1 MSDFCFASGKKSQV
15 YCGGTGTPLQEGG
28 FVKKLLLSMAVMAS
42 VASAKDTIGKF
53 GIGGNTTLGEISGL
67 NVVYQTSKLLVLDAT
82 LGLNYVSPGSS
93 DASSVFGW
101 GVAAHAFL
109 NFADYQAAN
118 LLLGV
123 GANVGGDDLDNTEG
137 VDFSIEAPLRLM
149 WHASDH
155 IAFFT
160 QTGLFFDITQD
171 RLEDAEN
178 DFRFGIRT
186 DLLGSAGA
194 TFYF

>member
-1 MSDFCFASGKKSQV
+1 M
-15 YCGGTGTPLQEGG
+15 
-28 FVKKLLLSMAVMAS
+28 KKLLLSVAVMAS
-42 VASAKDTIGKF
+42 MAGAKDTIGKI
-53 GIGGNTTLGEISGL
+53 GVGGNTTLGEISGL
-67 NVVYQTSKLLVLDAT
+67 NVVFQASRMLVLDAT
-82 LGLNYVSPGSS
+82 LGANYLSPG
-93 DASSVFGW
+93 ASGAESVFGW

-123 GANVGGDDLDNTEG
+123 GANLGGDDLDNTEG
-137 VDFSIEAPLRLM
+137 VDFSIEAPLRLV

-171 RLEDAEN
+171 RVEDTDS

>member
-1 MSDFCFASGKKSQV
+1 MKN
-15 YCGGTGTPLQEGG
+15 
-28 FVKKLLLSMAVMAS
+28 LLLSMAVMAS
-42 VASAKDTIGKF
+42 TAGAKDTIGKL
-53 GIGGNTTLGEISGL
+53 GVGGNSTLGEIRGL

-93 DASSVFGW
+93 DSVSIFGW

-109 NFADYQAAN
+109 NFADYEFAN

-137 VDFSIEAPLRLM
+137 VDFSIEAPLRLV
-149 WHASDH
+149 WHPSDH
-155 IAFFT
+155 IAFYT

-171 RLEDAEN
+171 RLEDTEN

-186 DLLGSAGA
+186 DLLGQAGA

>member
-1 MSDFCFASGKKSQV
+1 
-15 YCGGTGTPLQEGG
+15 
-28 FVKKLLLSMAVMAS
+28 VKKLLLSMAVMAS
-42 VASAKDTIGKF
+42 MANAKDTIGKI
-53 GIGGNTTLGEISGL
+53 GVGGNTTLGEISGL
-67 NVVYQTSKLLVLDAT
+67 NVVYQTSKMLVFDAT

-93 DASSVFGW
+93 DSVSVFGW

-109 NFADYQAAN
+109 NFADFEFAN

-123 GANVGGDDLDNTEG
+123 GVNVGGNDLENTEG
-137 VDFSIEAPLRLM
+137 VDFSVEAPMRLV
-149 WHASDH
+149 WHASEH

-160 QTGLFFDITQD
+160 QTGVFFDITQD
-171 RLEDAEN
+171 RLEDTDN

-186 DLLGSAGA
+186 DLLGQAGA